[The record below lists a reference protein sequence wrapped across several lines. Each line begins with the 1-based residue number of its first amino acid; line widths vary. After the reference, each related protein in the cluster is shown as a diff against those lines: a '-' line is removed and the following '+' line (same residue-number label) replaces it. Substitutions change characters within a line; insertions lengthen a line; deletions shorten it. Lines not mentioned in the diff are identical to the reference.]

1 MSNSKQQVLQAA
13 SITFAKYGYY
23 KTAMEDIAATAQK
36 AKGSLYYHFG
46 SKELLFQAVVLEE
59 LNMLKEALENVFL
72 ETSLD
77 TRGLLRQYML
87 TRMNVL
93 RHAINYQ
100 ETLRPNFYEHYDF
113 VNSVKEEMVTWE
125 VNQILKLLQRGVD
138 KDELE
143 LPGDHLVYSQV
154 LVMLLQGLEPN
165 FYLKGEYDRLESH
178 FDNLIKI
185 ITKGISKT

>member
-23 KTAMEDIAATAQK
+23 KTAMEDIAAAAQK

-46 SKELLFQAVVLEE
+46 SKELLFQAVVLDE
-59 LNMLKEALENVFL
+59 LEMLKAALENVFL
-72 ETSLD
+72 ENSLD

-93 RHAINYQ
+93 RKAINYQ

-113 VNSVKEEMVTWE
+113 VNTVKEEMVNWE
-125 VNQILKLLQRGVD
+125 VNEILKLLQRGVE

-178 FDNLIKI
+178 FDNLISI
-185 ITKGISKT
+185 ITKGISKS